1 MNYLNNKKILL
12 IICGGISAYKSL
24 DLIRLL
30 KKNGSSVKTILTK
43 SAEKF
48 VTPLSVVS
56 LSQEKIYTDI
66 FDYNNE
72 AEMDHIS
79 LSRWADIVLIVP
91 ATANT
96 IAKLSNGIAD
106 DLATTVVLA
115 SNKKIFLAPAMNVRM
130 WEHVSNKH
138 NVQKIREF
146 GYNVIGPDIGDMACG
161 EYGEG
166 KMSSVE
172 DIFNE
177 IKTNNQIRNPELATQ
192 DAIHPVIITHPE
204 SGKKALYVNPSF
216 TIGIEGWSKEESRA
230 LLDFL
235 YSQAVSEE
243 NITRFKWKKDSI
255 AFWDNRC
262 TWHYALNDY
271 PGKRRLMHRITVEGS
286 EIS

>member
-1 MNYLNNKKILL
+1 MNYLNNKKVLL

-48 VTPLSVVS
+48 VTPLSIVS

-130 WEHVSNKH
+130 WEHISNKH

-146 GYNVIGPDIGDMACG
+146 GYNVIGPDIGC
-161 EYGEG
+161 
-166 KMSSVE
+166 
-172 DIFNE
+172 
-177 IKTNNQIRNPELATQ
+177 L
-192 DAIHPVIITHPE
+192 
-204 SGKKALYVNPSF
+204 LYTSPSP
-216 TIGIEGWSKEESRA
+216 R
-230 LLDFL
+230 DD
-235 YSQAVSEE
+235 
-243 NITRFKWKKDSI
+243 R
-255 AFWDNRC
+255 
-262 TWHYALNDY
+262 
-271 PGKRRLMHRITVEGS
+271 
-286 EIS
+286 

>member
-1 MNYLNNKKILL
+1 MKNLAHKKILL
-12 IICGGISAYKSL
+12 VICGGISAYKSL

-115 SNKKIFLAPAMNVRM
+115 SNKKIFLAPAMNVTM
-130 WEHVSNKH
+130 
-138 NVQKIREF
+138 
-146 GYNVIGPDIGDMACG
+146 
-161 EYGEG
+161 
-166 KMSSVE
+166 
-172 DIFNE
+172 
-177 IKTNNQIRNPELATQ
+177 
-192 DAIHPVIITHPE
+192 
-204 SGKKALYVNPSF
+204 
-216 TIGIEGWSKEESRA
+216 
-230 LLDFL
+230 
-235 YSQAVSEE
+235 
-243 NITRFKWKKDSI
+243 
-255 AFWDNRC
+255 
-262 TWHYALNDY
+262 
-271 PGKRRLMHRITVEGS
+271 
-286 EIS
+286 

>member
-48 VTPLSVVS
+48 VTPLSIVS

-130 WEHVSNKH
+130 WEHISNKH
-138 NVQKIREF
+138 NVQK
-146 GYNVIGPDIGDMACG
+146 Y
-161 EYGEG
+161 
-166 KMSSVE
+166 
-172 DIFNE
+172 
-177 IKTNNQIRNPELATQ
+177 
-192 DAIHPVIITHPE
+192 E
-204 SGKKALYVNPSF
+204 SLD
-216 TIGIEGWSKEESRA
+216 TI
-230 LLDFL
+230 
-235 YSQAVSEE
+235 
-243 NITRFKWKKDSI
+243 
-255 AFWDNRC
+255 
-262 TWHYALNDY
+262 
-271 PGKRRLMHRITVEGS
+271 
-286 EIS
+286 

>member
-48 VTPLSVVS
+48 VTPLSIVS

-115 SNKKIFLAPAMNVRM
+115 SNKKIFLAPAMNV
-130 WEHVSNKH
+130 SCLL
-138 NVQKIREF
+138 
-146 GYNVIGPDIGDMACG
+146 YT
-161 EYGEG
+161 
-166 KMSSVE
+166 S
-172 DIFNE
+172 
-177 IKTNNQIRNPELATQ
+177 
-192 DAIHPVIITHPE
+192 DAADE
-204 SGKKALYVNPSF
+204 
-216 TIGIEGWSKEESRA
+216 
-230 LLDFL
+230 
-235 YSQAVSEE
+235 
-243 NITRFKWKKDSI
+243 
-255 AFWDNRC
+255 
-262 TWHYALNDY
+262 
-271 PGKRRLMHRITVEGS
+271 
-286 EIS
+286 